1 MTVRRDRRPPFRA
14 PVGRMN
20 ILLITSDQHRGDCY
34 GFEGRSVKTPHL
46 DQLARD
52 GTRFDACIA
61 PNLICQPTRASILT
75 GLLPMT
81 HGVSDNGVD
90 LDPKYGAKSFA
101 AAFGRAGYDTALIGK
116 AHFAT
121 SHTFA
126 PTGTPECRASS
137 ADYGPEWNGPYM
149 GFDHVELMVEGHN
162 NWPPMRPPHGQ
173 HYERWY
179 HMNGGGDERTA
190 LYWKH
195 LPPDTGAIETW
206 NSALPVA
213 WHNSTWVGNQTI
225 EYLRQHRDQPFC
237 VWATFADPHHPFD
250 APEPWSRVHDP
261 MTVELPPHRVLDLDR
276 RPWWHRESLQGIPK
290 NLPEAMIE
298 HRKKITRL
306 PVQTDEQLRA
316 MIANYYGM
324 IALVDHNVG
333 RILIELESLG
343 LDRDTLVIFT
353 SDHGEW
359 LGDHGLV
366 LKGPMPY
373 EGLLRVGFIVR
384 GCGVPWG
391 KVVHDPISTIDI
403 AATVGDY
410 ADVPMPDARHSRSL
424 RRLIE
429 ADDDSR
435 EFAYSEWSLRDS
447 RFGVALDLRTV
458 RTRRHKLTVER
469 HSGAG
474 ELYDLGNDPNEMNN
488 GFDDPSFAQ
497 VRQALEGMIASRPD
511 DELSPELPQVGMA

>member
-1 MTVRRDRRPPFRA
+1 MSMPSDPMTERL
-14 PVGRMN
+14 N

-34 GFEGRSVKTPHL
+34 GFEGRKVKTPHL

-52 GTRFDACIA
+52 GTRFAACIA

-81 HGVSDNGVD
+81 HGVSDNGIE
-90 LDPKYGAKSFA
+90 LDPKFGETGFA
-101 AAFGRAGYDTALIGK
+101 ATMGRAGYDTALIGK

-126 PTGTPECRASS
+126 PTGTPECRSSS
-137 ADYGPEWNGPYM
+137 ADFGPDWNGPYM

-162 NWPPMRPPHGQ
+162 NWPPMKPPHGQ

-179 HMNGGGDERTA
+179 HMNNGGEKLTE
-190 LYWKH
+190 LYWKR

-225 EYLRQHRDQPFC
+225 DYLQQHRERPFC
-237 VWATFADPHHPFD
+237 LWTSFADPHHPFD
-250 APEPWSRVHDP
+250 APEPWSRLHDP
-261 MTVELPPHRVLDLDR
+261 EDVELPFHRTLDLDR
-276 RPWWHRESLQGIPK
+276 RPWWHRKSLEGKPK
-290 NLPEAMIE
+290 LPEDLRK
-298 HRKKITRL
+298 HREKLTHL
-306 PVQTDEQLRA
+306 PVQSDTQMRA
-316 MIANYYGM
+316 LIANYYGM

-333 RILIELESLG
+333 RILIALDELDLA
-343 LDRDTLVIFT
+343 RNTLVIFT
-353 SDHGEW
+353 TDHGEW
-359 LGDHGLV
+359 LGDHGLI

-384 GCGVPWG
+384 GPSVPAA
-391 KVVHDPISTIDI
+391 KIVEDPISTIDLP
-403 AATVGDY
+403 ATIGDY
-410 ADVPMPDARHSRSL
+410 AGVPMLAARHSRSL
-424 RRLIE
+424 RKLIE
-429 ADDDSR
+429 TDDDSR
-435 EFAYSEWSLRDS
+435 DFAYSEWSLRDS
-447 RFGVALDLRTV
+447 RFGVPLDLRTV

-474 ELYDLGNDPNEMNN
+474 ELYDLVNDPCEMDNR
-488 GFDDPSFAQ
+488 FDDAAYVA
-497 VRQALEGMIASRPD
+497 VRRELEAMIASRPH
-511 DELSPELPQVGMA
+511 DELVPELPQVGMA

>member
-1 MTVRRDRRPPFRA
+1 
-14 PVGRMN
+14 MN

-46 DQLARD
+46 DGLARD
-52 GTRFDACIA
+52 GTRFSACIA

-75 GLLPMT
+75 GLLPLT
-81 HGVSDNGVD
+81 HGASDNGVE
-90 LDPKYGAKSFA
+90 LDPKYGELGFA

-126 PTGTPECRASS
+126 PTGTPECRTSS
-137 ADYGPEWNGPYM
+137 ANYGPDWHGPYF

-162 NWPPMRPPHGQ
+162 NWPPMKPPHGQ

-179 HMNGGGDERTA
+179 HMNGRGDALTE
-190 LYWKH
+190 LYWKR

-206 NSALPVA
+206 NCALPVA
-213 WHNSTWVGNQTI
+213 FHNSTWVGNQTI
-225 EYLRQHRDQPFC
+225 EYLSQHRDRPFC
-237 VWATFADPHHPFD
+237 LWASFADPHHPFD
-250 APEPWSRVHDP
+250 CPEPWSRLHDP
-261 MTVELPPHRVLDLDR
+261 STVELPFNPHRDLER
-276 RPWWHRESLQGIPK
+276 RPWWHRESLEGIPK

-306 PVQTDEQLRA
+306 PAQTEEQLRA

-333 RILIELESLG
+333 RILIKLDELG
-343 LDRDTLVIFT
+343 LADDTLVIFT

-359 LGDHGLV
+359 LGDHGLH

-384 GCGVPWG
+384 GPGVPAA
-391 KVVHDPISTIDI
+391 KVVDDPISTIDI
-403 AATVGDY
+403 AATIGDY
-410 ADVPMPDARHSRSL
+410 ANVAMPDARHSRSL
-424 RRLIE
+424 KKLI
-429 ADDDSR
+429 DDPAGEGGQSERSDDARR
-435 EFAYSEWSLRDS
+435 EFAYSEWSVRDS

-458 RTRRHKLTVER
+458 RTRRYKLTIEG

-474 ELYDLGNDPNEMNN
+474 EMYDLGNDPHEMNN
-488 GFDDPSFAQ
+488 IFGDPAHAAVEQSLKQ
-497 VRQALEGMIASRPD
+497 MIASRPH